1 LFPQEILKLI
11 SRLIENQNVNESER
25 MKQKQSFYE
34 FGHKCRCKEAL
45 LTRKKELE
53 GGKKEESEKKKL
65 VPVKATATLYP
76 TPMNSKT
83 TLMNS
88 KTFSIEYDQKLSS
101 IAKMMLRSFKDKY
114 IYYAIDD
121 ILYFFKSKPF
131 ERDSILSLLYS
142 PIISLQNTFSVDF
155 FDIWI
160 KEIYITETSKVNK
173 FISKTNPNLEP
184 FSSITITFGYKIN
197 LPSKK
202 TESLW

>member
-1 LFPQEILKLI
+1 MFPQEILKLI

-34 FGHKCRCKEAL
+34 FGHKCRCKEEL
-45 LTRKKELE
+45 LIRKKELE
-53 GGKKEESEKKKL
+53 DGKKDENEKKKL
-65 VPVKATATLYP
+65 VPVKANATLYP

-88 KTFSIEYDQKLSS
+88 KTFSIEYDHKLSS

-121 ILYFFKSKPF
+121 IMCFFKSKPF
-131 ERDSILSLLYS
+131 ERDSILSLFYS

-160 KEIYITETSKVNK
+160 KEIYITEKFKVNK
-173 FISKTNPNLEP
+173 FLTKTNQQLEP
-184 FSSITITFGYKIN
+184 LSSITITFGYKIN

>member
-1 LFPQEILKLI
+1 
-11 SRLIENQNVNESER
+11 

-34 FGHKCRCKEAL
+34 FGHKCRCKEEVL
-45 LTRKKELE
+45 IRKKQLE
-53 GGKKEESEKKKL
+53 GGKKDESEKRKP
-65 VPVKATATLYP
+65 VPVKASATLYP

-83 TLMNS
+83 TLIHS

-101 IAKMMLRSFKDKY
+101 IAKMMLRSFKNKY

-121 ILYFFKSKPF
+121 IMCFSKSKAF
-131 ERDSILSLLYS
+131 ERETILSFLYS
-142 PIISLQNTFSVDF
+142 PIISLQNTFSIDF

-173 FISKTNPNLEP
+173 FLSKTNQNLEA